1 MADANQL
8 EANPF
13 ELLRPSTLAAAI
25 ADIDSSLD
33 DEPFTELVANVRQ
46 ALYDALVYT
55 VGPDDADTLIAEEA
69 KQL

>member
-33 DEPFTELVANVRQ
+33 DEPFTELVANE
-46 ALYDALVYT
+46 T
-55 VGPDDADTLIAEEA
+55 V
-69 KQL
+69 